1 MTIPALLSAA
11 RNARY
16 LLAVYGQFG
25 KPMPIDCAES
35 VLRELTE
42 ALEACG
48 ETVEKR
54 SAPVKWVKVPGEK
67 MYADISEVFGQ

>member
-25 KPMPIDCAES
+25 KPIPIACAES
-35 VLRELTE
+35 VLRELAD
-42 ALEACG
+42 ALELCG
-48 ETVEKR
+48 DKEEKR
-54 SAPVKWVKVPGEK
+54 PIPYKWVRIPGEK
-67 MYADISEVFGQ
+67 MCWDIEDWIGQ